1 MAMDSASNYSRL
13 TFTSLS
19 SLFFV
24 FTSLCLF
31 FFASAKSSSS
41 SSSSS
46 SWSRFDEFNRTKSD
60 GFRAASEFNA
70 ELAEGVVGYGYGVRR
85 VITDLSRK
93 SLSASLDLIKSSSL
107 YGPDVPHLSLTASF
121 ENPDCFRV
129 KITDS
134 AKQRWEIPH
143 EVIPRRSYFYH
154 GSPSNR
160 QHQSHSQQYSLTDR
174 NSDIVFTLHNT
185 TPFGFT
191 LARKSSN
198 DIIFDASPN
207 PENPSTFLVFKD
219 QYLQLSSSLPQNGAS
234 LYGLGEHTKSSFKI
248 QPNQTLTLWN
258 ADTGS
263 NNLDQN
269 LYGSHPFYME
279 VRSPSAN
286 GRVKAGTTH
295 GVLLLNSNGMDVVYD
310 GDRITYKVIG
320 GILDL
325 YFFAGPTP
333 ELVMEQ
339 YTELIG
345 RPAPMPYWSFGFHQ
359 CRWGYKDVTEV
370 ENVVAN
376 YAKASIPLEVMWTD
390 IDYMDAYKDFT
401 LDPINF
407 PLDKMKNFVD
417 TLHQNGQKY
426 VLILDPGIN
435 VNKTDETFIRGLQDD
450 VYIKR
455 GGKNY
460 LGEVWPGPVYYP
472 DFLNPISQVFW
483 AKEINLFQSLLPF
496 DGLWLDMNELSNFI
510 TSPPIPSSNLDNPP
524 YKINNAGSLRPINNN
539 TIPATCLHYGNIT
552 EYDAHNL
559 YGLLE
564 SKATNEA
571 LTNITWKRPFIL
583 SRSTFVSSGKYT
595 AHWTGDNAATWN
607 DLAYS
612 IPSILNF
619 GIFGIPMVGADICG
633 FSGDTTEELCRRWIQ
648 LGAFYPFSR
657 DHSAKG
663 SRHQELYVWDS
674 VAASARKVL
683 GLRYRLLPYFYT
695 LMYEAHVKGIPIVR
709 PLFFSFPED
718 ISTYEINSQFLLGK
732 GVMVSPVLKPGAIS
746 VDAYFPTGSWFDL
759 FNISNSVIADTGKNV
774 RLDAPPDHINVH
786 VRAGNILAL
795 QGEALTTEAAQKTPF
810 ELLVVI
816 SSSTNSSGQVYLDD
830 GEDLDMGAGKG
841 QWTLIRFYGALH
853 DNSVFVASKVTNGRF
868 ALDQRWFINKV
879 TFLGIP
885 NGNSLNST
893 LEMKELSIMKGSNTD
908 DNKTVIKR
916 YLDSS
921 KHFVIVEISELSL
934 LIGEEFKLEI
944 KVS

>member
-1 MAMDSASNYSRL
+1 MDSVLHVINSRL
-13 TFTSLS
+13 ITSISLS
-19 SLFFV
+19 SVFFI
-24 FTSLCLF
+24 FICISFLISF
-31 FFASAKSSSS
+31 GSAKSDSSS
-41 SSSSS
+41 STSWSSSA
-46 SWSRFDEFNRTKSD
+46 R
-60 GFRAASEFNA
+60 FNA

-85 VITDLSRK
+85 VITDHSRK

-107 YGPDVPHLSLTASF
+107 YGADVPRLSLTARF
-121 ENPDCFRV
+121 ESPGCFRV

-134 AKQRWEIPH
+134 TKRRWEIPH
-143 EVIPRRSYFYH
+143 DVIRRRSYGPH
-154 GSPSNR
+154 RSPS
-160 QHQSHSQQYSLTDR
+160 QHQNQSHSQQYTLIDS

-185 TPFGFT
+185 IPFGFT

-234 LYGLGEHTKSSFKI
+234 LYGIGEHTKSSFKI

-258 ADTGS
+258 ADIRS
-263 NNLDQN
+263 SNLDQN
-269 LYGSHPFYME
+269 LYGSHPFYMD
-279 VRSPSAN
+279 VRSPSVD

-295 GVLLLNSNGMDVVYD
+295 GVLLLNSNGMDVVYH

-333 ELVMEQ
+333 ALVMEQ

-359 CRWGYKDVTEV
+359 CRWGFKNLSDVES
-370 ENVVAN
+370 VVAN
-376 YAKASIPLEVMWTD
+376 YAKARIPLEVMWTD
-390 IDYMDAYKDFT
+390 IDYMDAFKDFT

-417 TLHQNGQKY
+417 VLHQNGQKY
-426 VLILDPGIN
+426 VLILDPGIR
-435 VNKTDETFIRGLQDD
+435 VNKTYETFIRGLQDD
-450 VYIKR
+450 VYIKC
-455 GGKNY
+455 GGTNY
-460 LGEVWPGPVYYP
+460 LGEVWPGPVYFP
-472 DFLNPISQVFW
+472 DFLNPVGQVFW
-483 AKEINLFQSLLPF
+483 AEEINLFLRLLPF
-496 DGLWLDMNELSNFI
+496 DGLWLDMNELSNFN

-524 YKINNAGSLRPINNN
+524 YKINNNGSLRPINNN
-539 TIPATCLHYGNIT
+539 TIPATCLHHGNIT

-571 LTNITWKRPFIL
+571 LRNITRKRPFIL

-633 FSGDTTEELCRRWIQ
+633 FSGNTTEELCRRWIQ
-648 LGAFYPFSR
+648 LGAFYPFAR
-657 DHSAKG
+657 DHAEKNF
-663 SRHQELYVWDS
+663 SRQELYLWDS

-695 LMYEAHVKGIPIVR
+695 LMYEAHVKGIPIAR

-718 ISTYEINSQFLLGK
+718 VTTYEINSQFLLGK

-746 VDAYFPTGSWFDL
+746 VDAYFPTGCWFDL
-759 FNISNSVIADTGKNV
+759 FNISNSVIANTGKNV

-786 VRAGNILAL
+786 VWEGNILAL
-795 QGEALTTEAAQKTPF
+795 QGEAMTTEAAHKTPF

-830 GEDLDMGAGKG
+830 GEDLDMGGGKG
-841 QWTLIRFYGALH
+841 QWTLVRFSGALH
-853 DNSVFVASKVTNGRF
+853 GNSVFVTSKVTNGRF

-885 NGNSLNST
+885 NGNRLNSCW
-893 LEMKELSIMKGSNTD
+893 EMIELSIMKGSNTHGH
-908 DNKTVIKR
+908 KTVIKR

-921 KHFVIVEISELSL
+921 KHFVIAEISELSL
-934 LIGEEFKLEI
+934 LIGEEFKLEV
-944 KVS
+944 KVP

>member
-1 MAMDSASNYSRL
+1 MLLFRSSRVIQESL
-13 TFTSLS
+13 RLHYPPSSLSLSLSVLS
-19 SLFFV
+19 SLA
-24 FTSLCLF
+24 LRNLILLLLF
-31 FFASAKSSSS
+31 SSST
-41 SSSSS
+41 
-46 SWSRFDEFNRTKSD
+46 RFYAESAQQE
-60 GFRAASEFNA
+60 AAK
-70 ELAEGVVGYGYGVRR
+70 GVGYGYGVRS
-85 VITDLSRK
+85 VSTDLSRK
-93 SLSASLDLIKSSSL
+93 SLSASLDLIKPSSV

-121 ENPDCFRV
+121 ESADCFRV

-134 AKQRWEIPH
+134 TKQRWEIPQ
-143 EVIPRRSYFYH
+143 ELIPRHSRFPPRSH
-154 GSPSNR
+154 SLQNHSSHPS
-160 QHQSHSQQYSLTDR
+160 QHQQQSHSQQYSLIDSY
-174 NSDIVFTLHNT
+174 SDIVFTLHNT

-198 DIIFDASPN
+198 DIIFNASPS
-207 PENPSTFLVFKD
+207 PENPSTFIIFKD
-219 QYLQLSSSLPQNGAS
+219 QYLQLSSSLPKNRAY

-248 QPNQTLTLWN
+248 QHNQTLTLWN
-258 ADTGS
+258 ADIGS
-263 NNLDQN
+263 ANLDQN
-269 LYGSHPFYME
+269 LYGSHPFYMD
-279 VRSPSAN
+279 VRSPSAD

-295 GVLLLNSNGMDVVYD
+295 GVLLFNSNGMDIVYD

-325 YFFAGPTP
+325 YVFAGPTP

-345 RPAPMPYWSFGFHQ
+345 HPAPMPYWSFGFHQ
-359 CRWGYKDVTEV
+359 CRWGYKNVSDV

-376 YAKASIPLEVMWTD
+376 YAKASIPLEVIWTD

-407 PLDKMKNFVD
+407 PLNKMKKFVD

-435 VNKTDETFIRGLQDD
+435 VDKTYETFMRGLQDD

-455 GGKNY
+455 GGVNY
-460 LGEVWPGPVYYP
+460 LGEVWPGPVYFP
-472 DFLNPISQVFW
+472 DFLNPAGQVFW
-483 AKEINLFQSLLPF
+483 AKEINSFWSLLPF
-496 DGLWLDMNELSNFI
+496 DGIWLDMNELSNFK

-524 YKINNAGSLRPINNN
+524 YKINNAGSLQPINSK

-552 EYDAHNL
+552 DYDAHNL

-564 SKATNEA
+564 SKVTNKVLIN
-571 LTNITWKRPFIL
+571 LTRKRPFIL
-583 SRSTFVSSGKYT
+583 SRSTFISSGKYT

-633 FSGDTTEELCRRWIQ
+633 FSGDTTEELCQRWIQ
-648 LGAFYPFSR
+648 LGAFYPFAR
-657 DHSAKG
+657 DHSEKSS
-663 SRHQELYVWDS
+663 SRQELYLWDS

-695 LMYEAHVKGIPIVR
+695 LMYEAHVKGTPIAR
-709 PLFFSFPED
+709 PLFFSFPKD
-718 ISTYEINSQFLLGK
+718 ITTYEIDSQFLLGK
-732 GVMVSPVLKPGAIS
+732 GVMVSPVLKPGATSIE
-746 VDAYFPTGSWFDL
+746 AYFPTGSWFDL
-759 FNISNSVIADTGKNV
+759 FNISNSVIANTGKNM

-786 VRAGNILAL
+786 VHEGNILAL
-795 QGEALTTEAAQKTPF
+795 HGEAMTTKAARKTPF

-816 SSSTNSSGQVYLDD
+816 SNSTNSSGQVYLDD
-830 GEDLDMGAGKG
+830 GEDLDMGEEKG
-841 QWTLIRFYGALH
+841 EWTLIRFYGALNN
-853 DNSVFVASKVTNGRF
+853 NSVFVASEVTNGRF
-868 ALDQRWFINKV
+868 ALDQKWFINKV

-885 NGNSLNST
+885 NRNRLNNSW
-893 LEMKELSIMKGSNTD
+893 EVKERSIMERLNTD
-908 DNKTVIKR
+908 EKTVIKR
-916 YLDSS
+916 YFDSS

-934 LIGEEFKLEI
+934 LIGKEFKLEI
-944 KVS
+944 KV